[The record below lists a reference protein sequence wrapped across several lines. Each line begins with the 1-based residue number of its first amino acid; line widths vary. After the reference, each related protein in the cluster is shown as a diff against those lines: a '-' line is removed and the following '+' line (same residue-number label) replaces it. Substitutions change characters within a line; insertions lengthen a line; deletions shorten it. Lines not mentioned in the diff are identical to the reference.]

1 MGEDESVTGRLRLDY
16 ALETSPELLDRLL
29 EDPRSVLDAVGV
41 DESALVCTDEAH
53 KSLGRSQEI
62 AERANAL
69 GEADV
74 AETLPR
80 LREVIQEGFGPNVR
94 TMKVP
99 FGIRFM
105 ERVEGVRGMELTG
118 TGTVEC
124 TFGLECKGDV
134 DG

>member
-1 MGEDESVTGRLRLDY
+1 MKKDEAVVGRLRLDY
-16 ALETSPELLDRLL
+16 ALETRPELLDRLL
-29 EDPRSVLDAVGV
+29 EDPREVLDAVGV
-41 DESALVCTDEAH
+41 DEAALLCTDEAH
-53 KSLGRSQEI
+53 DSLERSQKI
-62 AERANAL
+62 AERANEI
-69 GEADV
+69 GTADV

-80 LREVIQEGFGPNVR
+80 LRGVITDGFGSNVQ

-105 ERVEGVRGMELTG
+105 ERVEGVQGMELTG

>member
-1 MGEDESVTGRLRLDY
+1 MKQEDPVTGRLRMDY
-16 ALETSPELLDRLL
+16 ALETRPELLDRLL
-29 EDPRSVLDAVGV
+29 EDPSSVLDDLGV
-41 DESALVCTDEAH
+41 DESALVCTDDAH
-53 KSLGRSQEI
+53 KSLERSQEI
-62 AERANAL
+62 AERANAI
-69 GEADV
+69 GSADV

-80 LREVIQEGFGPNVR
+80 LREVIREGFGPNVQ